1 MGHAVRSDSSASISV
16 RLHNQNNRRKPIN
29 RFGAALL
36 CAFLL
41 LTGSQTLL
49 SQVTAPTEPVGTAS
63 ATQTATIQLSSNFTL
78 GSISV
83 LIQGAP
89 GLDFNLASGGSCAV
103 GASYTA
109 GQTCTVNY
117 TFTPTKPGNRMGAIV
132 LFDNTTPTPVR
143 PIDNLPHGHGQRANG
158 GL

>member
-1 MGHAVRSDSSASISV
+1 M
-16 RLHNQNNRRKPIN
+16 
-29 RFGAALL
+29 
-36 CAFLL
+36 
-41 LTGSQTLL
+41 
-49 SQVTAPTEPVGTAS
+49 TAPTEPVGTAS
-63 ATQTATIQLSSNFTL
+63 ATQTATIQLSANFTL

-132 LFDNTTPTPVR
+132 LFDNTTPTPVVQSTTY
-143 PIDNLPHGHGQRANG
+143 LTGTGNG
-158 GL
+158 PMVV